1 MDNIKTD
8 YVTLWIADAFRNDKS
23 DMENGLCVWDVPQ
36 ENYFYKDKRNTNVS
50 TKQLAKRTTKYMAQC
65 SP

>member
-36 ENYFYKDKRNTNVS
+36 ENYFY
-50 TKQLAKRTTKYMAQC
+50 QG
-65 SP
+65 PW